1 LPTPN
6 EIPGPYLEKM
16 YRNAPA
22 KMGYSDEM
30 VPVLLCIVCL
40 YNLICMKLTGLSFFL
55 GHFFYRYY
63 MKFSGSNSDQLKIY

>member
-1 LPTPN
+1 
-6 EIPGPYLEKM
+6 
-16 YRNAPA
+16 
-22 KMGYSDEM
+22 MGYSDEM
-30 VPVLLCIVCL
+30 VPVSLCIVCL